1 MSANGVRTEPR
12 IAVIIPVF
20 NRERTIGRAIESVLT
35 QASPPAEV
43 LVVDDGSSDG
53 TADVIA
59 GYGGRVRY
67 LHQSNEGASAARNH
81 GVARAAAPWVAF
93 LDSDDRWLDDH
104 LGRMAEAIVA
114 TGGTAGFYFADTRRP
129 AAEGVPSLWEVS
141 GFASPGGLRLTHD
154 ATDWVLM
161 DIQPMM
167 LQSSVFNRDRYMAAG
182 GLWPALRIREDTHL
196 YFVLG
201 IGGSAC
207 AVAHAGVQMTA
218 DDDSGQRLTDELGP
232 ATNEWWLQT
241 RLLYTD
247 VLRRF
252 PDLPRHHRRRL
263 KARLA
268 AADLRLG
275 QNAWN
280 THGRVG
286 PAVRHVLQGVGVA
299 PGHLAGRAVRRLGRT
314 VRADVVAP
322 PTRNGVGAG
331 EVAG

>member
-1 MSANGVRTEPR
+1 MSGNSARPEPR
-12 IAVIIPVF
+12 ISVVIPVF
-20 NRERTIGRAIESVLT
+20 NRERTIGCAIESVLG
-35 QASPPAEV
+35 QATPPAEI
-43 LVVDDGSSDG
+43 LVVDDGSTDG

-59 GYGGRVRY
+59 GYGDRVRY
-67 LHQSNEGASAARNH
+67 LHQPNAGASAARNN
-81 GVARAAAPWVAF
+81 GVARAASPWVAF
-93 LDSDDRWLDDH
+93 LDSDDQWLDDH
-104 LGRMAEAIVA
+104 LGRMADAIMA
-114 TGGTAGFYFADTRRP
+114 TGGHVGFYFADTRRP

-141 GFASPGGLRLTHD
+141 GFAGPGGLLLTND

-161 DIQPMM
+161 DVQPMM
-167 LQSSVFNRDRYMAAG
+167 LQSSVFNRDRYVAAG

-218 DDDSGQRLTDELGP
+218 NDDSGRRLTEELGP
-232 ATNEWWLQT
+232 ATNEWWHQT

-275 QNAWN
+275 QDAWHAN
-280 THGRVG
+280 GRVG
-286 PAVRHVLQGVGVA
+286 PAVRHVLHGVGVA
-299 PGHLAGRAVRRLGRT
+299 PGHLAGRAVRRVGRA
-314 VRADVVAP
+314 VREHIAAP
-322 PTRNGVGAG
+322 LTRSGVGAG

>member
-1 MSANGVRTEPR
+1 MTGNGARREPR
-12 IAVIIPVF
+12 ISVVIPVF
-20 NRERTIGRAIESVLT
+20 NRERTVGRAIESVLT
-35 QASPPAEV
+35 QASPPAEI

-59 GYGGRVRY
+59 GYRDRVRY
-67 LHQSNEGASAARNH
+67 LHQPNAGASAARNH
-81 GVARAAAPWVAF
+81 GVARAASPWVAF
-93 LDSDDRWLDDH
+93 LDSDDHWLDGH
-104 LGRMAEAIVA
+104 LGRMADAIVA

-141 GFASPGGLRLTHD
+141 GFVTPGEPLLTHD

-182 GLWPALRIREDTHL
+182 GLWPALHIREDTHL

-201 IGGSAC
+201 IRGSAC

-218 DDDSGQRLTDELGP
+218 DDASGRRLTEELGP
-232 ATNEWWLQT
+232 ATNEWWLHT
-241 RLLYTD
+241 RLLYAD
-247 VLRRF
+247 VLGRF
-252 PDLPRHHRRRL
+252 PELPRHHRRRL

-275 QNAWN
+275 QDAWH

-286 PAVRHVLQGVGVA
+286 PAVRHVLQGMGVA
-299 PGHLAGRAVRRLGRT
+299 PGHLAGRAVRRVGRT
-314 VRADVVAP
+314 AREHLVAP
-322 PTRNGVGAG
+322 LARTGVGAG